1 MHSSSEMFV
10 RVPLL
15 HQLHFQTKKKKK
27 QEQTNKK
34 KLLMPWTSDTHELRL
49 SFIHGNN
56 SDFIK
61 IHAVLMPLKYN
72 AAQPV
77 LLSGYSD
84 ELLTLRT
91 QDLKIIT
98 SEKFILKRFVNP
110 KQLEIQGQIPSP
122 LLSPIPP
129 SFFKFK

>member
-1 MHSSSEMFV
+1 
-10 RVPLL
+10 
-15 HQLHFQTKKKKK
+15 
-27 QEQTNKK
+27 
-34 KLLMPWTSDTHELRL
+34 MPWTSDTYEFRL

-61 IHAVLMPLKYN
+61 IHVFQWRENCN

-77 LLSGYSD
+77 LLPGYSD
-84 ELLTLRT
+84 ELLTLRI
-91 QDLKIIT
+91 QDLKIVT

-122 LLSPIPP
+122 LLFPTPP
-129 SFFKFK
+129 SFFKFH